1 MRIQKPEQKACYY
14 RPGKE
19 LKESILVT
27 GTHER
32 VTDLHDLNI
41 QQDQDDDINVIKDHI
56 DAYQAILETLKKN
69 PSMAIW
75 EDYPNWK
82 KNDLKRDYAKL
93 LMIDQADYNTHHI
106 FFDDNAD
113 EEDDCI
119 VDVRDVVTGERLN
132 Y

>member
-1 MRIQKPEQKACYY
+1 MKD
-14 RPGKE
+14 
-19 LKESILVT
+19 SILVT

-41 QQDQDDDINVIKDHI
+41 QQDQMDDVEVIKDPI
-56 DAYQAILETLKKN
+56 DAYQSILETLKKS

-93 LMIDQADYNTHHI
+93 LMID
-106 FFDDNAD
+106 
-113 EEDDCI
+113 
-119 VDVRDVVTGERLN
+119 
-132 Y
+132 